1 MLALSPVCPYKK
13 KTRKESVREATTRS
27 KPSCCPAAYTVI
39 FLAELSSLASRTFM
53 SREPLV
59 KAVEAEEVASRSAG
73 SGPIGMLVIGKA
85 LTDW

>member
-1 MLALSPVCPYKK
+1 M
-13 KTRKESVREATTRS
+13 RRS
-27 KPSCCPAAYTVI
+27 KPGLMPAAYTVI

-59 KAVEAEEVASRSAG
+59 KAVEAEEVARRSAG

-85 LTDW
+85 LTLW